1 MPSALAEEQ
10 NLEQILNQSN
20 ITHDDFFENRHRQ
33 QIFQTNQRLETS
45 QNIGQPQLNNF
56 MDDSQFFNNPLDK
69 NNAKFE
75 VGAGQHVYGGINIR
89 NDKNYLLDQSDF
101 NNEGELVGYSE
112 QIIGKIADMA
122 PGIPNQDEVLMH
134 QPPEAFMNLMHDQF
148 NNEIK
153 WLVGGT
159 FPN

>member
-1 MPSALAEEQ
+1 
-10 NLEQILNQSN
+10 
-20 ITHDDFFENRHRQ
+20 
-33 QIFQTNQRLETS
+33 
-45 QNIGQPQLNNF
+45 
-56 MDDSQFFNNPLDK
+56 MDDSHFFNNPLDK

-89 NDKNYLLDQSDF
+89 NDKNYLLDQSDL

-134 QPPEAFMNLMHDQF
+134 
-148 NNEIK
+148 
-153 WLVGGT
+153 
-159 FPN
+159 